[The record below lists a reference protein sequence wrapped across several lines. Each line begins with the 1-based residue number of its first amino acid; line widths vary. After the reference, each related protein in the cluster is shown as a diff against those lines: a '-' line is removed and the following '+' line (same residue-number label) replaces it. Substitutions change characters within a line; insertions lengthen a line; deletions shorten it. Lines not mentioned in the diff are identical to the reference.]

1 MATYKTIKGFT
12 VQKLSSDPSNL
23 LVGSAWYNSTT
34 GKLKVGVSQE
44 TWATG
49 GVLTTAR
56 KGIAGFGQAIPTA
69 VAAAGSSV
77 PGNANQTAT
86 EKYDGTSW
94 TNSGNLNTA
103 RGWIGHGQ
111 GTQTAGLVAGGW
123 IEPPGVTTSSEEFDG
138 STWTASPGNINT
150 GREWPGAAGTQ
161 TAGMIVGGDYPSAPG
176 AVKNTEEYNGSTW
189 SANPAPSGVLP
200 IGKTQAGSAGTQ
212 TAALLMGGNGDPGT
226 PGTSTQVLEYNGT
239 TWSISPV
246 ALPTGFVKGGSSQAG
261 TQTSALIFGGG
272 SHPGSTT
279 SFKYDGTAWTATPSM
294 NANFTENGSCGTQA
308 SAMAFGGEPPS
319 TGTDEFTITTVAEA
333 MTTS

>member
-1 MATYKTIKGFT
+1 MAEYKGIKGFK
-12 VQKLSSDPSNL
+12 VEKLSADPSNI
-23 LVGSAWYNSTT
+23 LVGDAWYNSTS
-34 GKLKVGVSQE
+34 GALKVGVPQE

-49 GVLTTAR
+49 GVLTTTR

-69 VAAAGSSV
+69 VAAGGSGP
-77 PGNANQTAT
+77 PGNDNKNAT

-94 TNSGNLNTA
+94 TNSGNMGTA

-111 GTQTAGLVAGGW
+111 GTQTAGLVAAGW
-123 IEPPGVTTSSEEFDG
+123 IEPPGVSTASEEFDG
-138 STWTASPGNINT
+138 STWTASPGTVNT

-161 TAGMIVGGDYPSAPG
+161 TAGMLVGGDYPSAPG
-176 AVKNTEEYNGSTW
+176 AIKNTEEYNGSTW
-189 SANPAPSGVLP
+189 TANPAPSGVLP
-200 IGKTQAGSAGTQ
+200 IGKTQSGTAGTQ

-272 SHPGSTT
+272 AHPGTTT
-279 SFKYDGTAWTATPSM
+279 SFKYDGTSWTATPSM
-294 NANFTENGSCGTQA
+294 NANMTEGGSCGTQA
-308 SAMAFGGEPPS
+308 SAMALGGEPPG
-319 TGTDEFTITTVAEA
+319 TGTDEFTITTVAE
-333 MTTS
+333 TVTVS